1 MEDSRLPFCPL
12 SVLIEQL
19 NAMLIVHSVLQ
30 RNAQDLHEHE
40 GDALIERYKDAC
52 PAVLDFRE
60 RPRSSE
66 QQIGEGGTVSFA
78 EMQKKM
84 REKHGL

>member
-1 MEDSRLPFCPL
+1 MP
-12 SVLIEQL
+12 
-19 NAMLIVHSVLQ
+19 
-30 RNAQDLHEHE
+30 
-40 GDALIERYKDAC
+40 

-60 RPRSSE
+60 RLRSSE